1 MKSKNETKK
10 MKVVRSL
17 KNCNF
22 PRVFF
27 IVFRCFFVFRC
38 FVAETSRN
46 EKAKKQNEKTRGKL
60 QFLSE
65 QKSSFFSFFSF
76 RFCFSYIFRFCFHF
90 FFEFFAFHLF
100 FSFFHS
106 LLVVFFVS
114 FLLFIYFSFFFHVFF
129 VLASLRHKSTIVR
142 SISQKL
148 KQNRR
153 KCVIHQQR
161 GFRTSSLGR
170 FPSGEAIAIE
180 LQHSFVF
187 HDRFG

>member
-1 MKSKNETKK
+1 MKIFARSKIAIFLE
-10 MKVVRSL
+10 
-17 KNCNF
+17 
-22 PRVFF
+22 FF
-27 IVFRCFFVFRC
+27 SFFFVF
-38 FVAETSRN
+38 FSFWL
-46 EKAKKQNEKTRGKL
+46 GKL

-65 QKSSFFSFFSF
+65 QKFSFFF
-76 RFCFSYIFRFCFHF
+76 VF
-90 FFEFFAFHLF
+90 
-100 FSFFHS
+100 
-106 LLVVFFVS
+106 FFVS
-114 FLLFIYFSFFFHVFF
+114 FLLFIYFSFIFSLFFRFVFAFHLFFVFLFHVFF

-153 KCVIHQQR
+153 TCVIHQQR

>member
-1 MKSKNETKK
+1 MKIFARSKIAIFLEFFHFFFVFFSFFVAFWPKLAKTKKKKRKK
-10 MKVVRSL
+10 MK
-17 KNCNF
+17 
-22 PRVFF
+22 
-27 IVFRCFFVFRC
+27 
-38 FVAETSRN
+38 
-46 EKAKKQNEKTRGKL
+46 KTRGKL

-65 QKSSFFSFFSF
+65 QKFSCFFLSFF
-76 RFCFSYIFRFCFHF
+76 RFV
-90 FFEFFAFHLF
+90 FAFHLF
-100 FSFFHS
+100 F
-106 LLVVFFVS
+106 
-114 FLLFIYFSFFFHVFF
+114 IFSFFFRFVFAFHLFFVFLFHVFF

-153 KCVIHQQR
+153 TCVIHQQR

>member
-1 MKSKNETKK
+1 MK
-10 MKVVRSL
+10 
-17 KNCNF
+17 
-22 PRVFF
+22 
-27 IVFRCFFVFRC
+27 
-38 FVAETSRN
+38 
-46 EKAKKQNEKTRGKL
+46 KTRGKL

-65 QKSSFFSFFSF
+65 PKIFIFFSCFF
-76 RFCFSYIFRFCFHF
+76 RFV
-90 FFEFFAFHLF
+90 FAFHLF
-100 FSFFHS
+100 FVYFFIFFRFVFAFH
-106 LLVVFFVS
+106 LFFV
-114 FLLFIYFSFFFHVFF
+114 FLFHVFF

-153 KCVIHQQR
+153 TCVIHQQR

>member
-10 MKVVRSL
+10 
-17 KNCNF
+17 
-22 PRVFF
+22 
-27 IVFRCFFVFRC
+27 
-38 FVAETSRN
+38 N
-46 EKAKKQNEKTRGKL
+46 EKKMKMFARSKIAI
-60 QFLSE
+60 FLE
-65 QKSSFFSFFSF
+65 FYQFFSFFFSFFVALWPKLAETSQNEKKMKKNSRKIAIFERTKLSSLFVFF
-76 RFCFSYIFRFCFHF
+76 RFV
-90 FFEFFAFHLF
+90 FAFHLF
-100 FSFFHS
+100 F
-106 LLVVFFVS
+106 VYFFVS
-114 FLLFIYFSFFFHVFF
+114 FRFVFAFHLFFVFLFRVFF

-153 KCVIHQQR
+153 TCVIHQQR